1 MLHKVSKTKK
11 KLILA
16 SGSRIRR
23 QLLEGVGLEF
33 QVINS
38 NVDEDLI
45 KEELHGRS
53 FREQV
58 SRLASEKAR
67 SVSMDNLEAFVIG
80 SDNMCT
86 IDDEIFDKPIDHE
99 DAVNHL
105 SSLSGKK
112 HFQNN
117 GISIYREG
125 REIWSNFDV
134 TELEMK
140 KLSLQEKII
149 TYFANSSQPV
159 SITEIAK
166 RVMTSYECARRLCT
180 EMYELGLLSRTKVDK
195 ANKGRPGYLYGP
207 A

>member
-1 MLHKVSKTKK
+1 MVLTKVSQTKK

-23 QLLEGVGLEF
+23 QLLEGIGLTF

-38 NVDEDLI
+38 NVDEDLL
-45 KEELHGRS
+45 KKELHGKP
-53 FREQV
+53 FRDQV
-58 SRLASEKAR
+58 VRLAAEKAR
-67 SVSMDNLEAFVIG
+67 AVSADNLEAFVIG

-86 IDDEIFDKPIDHE
+86 IDDKIFDKPIDHK

-117 GISIYREG
+117 GISIFHEG

-140 KLSLQEKII
+140 KLSLQEIEDYLNLDKPYSACGCYHFESNGKDLF
-149 TYFANSSQPV
+149 T
-159 SITEIAK
+159 SINGLEST
-166 RVMTSYECARRLCT
+166 VMGLAMEHLI
-180 EMYELGLLSRTKVDK
+180 EKLNQLGVIEL
-195 ANKGRPGYLYGP
+195 
-207 A
+207 

>member
-1 MLHKVSKTKK
+1 MVLTKVSQTKK

-23 QLLEGVGLEF
+23 QLLEGIGLKF

-38 NVDEDLI
+38 NVDEDFL
-45 KEELHGRS
+45 KKELHGRP
-53 FREQV
+53 FRDQV
-58 SRLASEKAR
+58 VRLAAEKAR
-67 SVSMDNLEAFVIG
+67 AVSADNLEAFVIG

-86 IDDEIFDKPIDHE
+86 IDDKIFDKPIDHE

-117 GISIYREG
+117 GISIFHEG

-134 TELEMK
+134 TELQMK
-140 KLSLQEKII
+140 KLSLQEIEDYLNLDKPYSACGCYHFESNGKDLF
-149 TYFANSSQPV
+149 T
-159 SITEIAK
+159 SINGFEST
-166 RVMTSYECARRLCT
+166 VMGLAMEHLI
-180 EMYELGLLSRTKVDK
+180 EKLNQLGVIEL
-195 ANKGRPGYLYGP
+195 
-207 A
+207 

>member
-1 MLHKVSKTKK
+1 MLPKVSKTKK
-11 KLILA
+11 KIILA

-23 QLLEGVGLEF
+23 QLLEGVGLQF

-38 NVDEDLI
+38 NVDEDLL
-45 KEELHGRS
+45 KKELHGRP

-58 SRLASEKAR
+58 VRLASEK
-67 SVSMDNLEAFVIG
+67 SCTVSMDNLDAFVIG

-99 DAVNHL
+99 DAINHL

-112 HFQNN
+112 HLQNN
-117 GISIYREG
+117 GISIHHEG

-140 KLSLQEKII
+140 KLSFQEIEDYLNLDKPYSACGCYHFEANGKGLFKSII
-149 TYFANSSQPV
+149 GLEST
-159 SITEIAK
+159 
-166 RVMTSYECARRLCT
+166 VMGLAMEHLI
-180 EMYELGLLSRTKVDK
+180 EKLNQLDVIEL
-195 ANKGRPGYLYGP
+195 
-207 A
+207 

>member
-1 MLHKVSKTKK
+1 MIPKVSATKK
-11 KLILA
+11 KIILA

-23 QLLEGVGLEF
+23 QLLEGIGLQF

-38 NVDEDLI
+38 DVDEDLL
-45 KEELHGRS
+45 KKELHGRP

-58 SRLASEKAR
+58 VRLASEKACT
-67 SVSMDNLEAFVIG
+67 VSKDNLDAFVIG

-86 IDDEIFDKPIDHE
+86 IDDEIFDKPINHE

-112 HFQNN
+112 HLQNN
-117 GISIYREG
+117 GISIYNEG

-140 KLSLQEKII
+140 KLSLQEIEDYLNLDKPYSACGCYHFEANGKDLFKSII
-149 TYFANSSQPV
+149 GLEST
-159 SITEIAK
+159 
-166 RVMTSYECARRLCT
+166 VMGLAMEQLIDKLNQLDVI
-180 EMYELGLLSRTKVDK
+180 EL
-195 ANKGRPGYLYGP
+195 
-207 A
+207 

>member
-1 MLHKVSKTKK
+1 MLPKVSKTKK
-11 KLILA
+11 KIILA

-23 QLLEGVGLEF
+23 QLLEGVGLQF

-38 NVDEDLI
+38 NVDEDLL
-45 KEELHGRS
+45 KKELHGRP

-58 SRLASEKAR
+58 VRLASEKAR
-67 SVSMDNLEAFVIG
+67 TVSMDNLEAFVIA

-117 GISIYREG
+117 GISIFHEG
-125 REIWSNFDV
+125 REIWSNYDV

-140 KLSLQEKII
+140 KLSLQEIEDYLNLDKPYSACGCYHFESNGKDLF
-149 TYFANSSQPV
+149 T
-159 SITEIAK
+159 SINGLEST
-166 RVMTSYECARRLCT
+166 VMGLAMEHLI
-180 EMYELGLLSRTKVDK
+180 EKLNQLGVIEL
-195 ANKGRPGYLYGP
+195 
-207 A
+207 

>member
-1 MLHKVSKTKK
+1 MLLPKVFKTKK
-11 KLILA
+11 NLILA

-23 QLLEGVGLEF
+23 QLLEGAGLQF

-38 NVDEDLI
+38 NVN
-45 KEELHGRS
+45 EELLKKELYGKP

-58 SRLASEKAR
+58 VRLASEKAR
-67 SVSMDNLEAFVIG
+67 AVSMDNPEAFVIG

-86 IDDEIFDKPIDHE
+86 IGDVIFDKPIDHE

-117 GISIYREG
+117 GISIHHEG
-125 REIWSNFDV
+125 KEIWSNFDV

-140 KLSLQEKII
+140 KLSSQEIEDYLNLDKPYSACGCYHFESNGKDLFTNVNGLESTVMGLAMEHLIEKLKQLGII
-149 TYFANSSQPV
+149 
-159 SITEIAK
+159 K
-166 RVMTSYECARRLCT
+166 L
-180 EMYELGLLSRTKVDK
+180 
-195 ANKGRPGYLYGP
+195 
-207 A
+207 

>member
-1 MLHKVSKTKK
+1 MQHKVSKTKK

-67 SVSMDNLEAFVIG
+67 IVSMDNLEAFVIG

-86 IDDEIFDKPIDHE
+86 IDDKIFDKPIDHE

-117 GISIYREG
+117 GISIFHEG
-125 REIWSNFDV
+125 KEIWSNYDV

-140 KLSLQEKII
+140 KLSPQEIEDYLNLDKPYSACGCYHFESNGKDLF
-149 TYFANSSQPV
+149 T
-159 SITEIAK
+159 SINGLEST
-166 RVMTSYECARRLCT
+166 VMGLAMEHLI
-180 EMYELGLLSRTKVDK
+180 EKLNQLGVIEL
-195 ANKGRPGYLYGP
+195 
-207 A
+207 

>member
-1 MLHKVSKTKK
+1 MLPKVSKTKK
-11 KLILA
+11 KIILA

-23 QLLEGVGLEF
+23 QLLEGVGLQF

-38 NVDEDLI
+38 NVDEDLL
-45 KEELHGRS
+45 KRELHGRP

-58 SRLASEKAR
+58 VRLASEK
-67 SVSMDNLEAFVIG
+67 SFTVSMDNLDAFVIG

-112 HFQNN
+112 HLQNN
-117 GISIYREG
+117 GISIYHEG

-140 KLSLQEKII
+140 KLSLQEIEDYLNLDKPYSACGCYHFEANGKGLFKSII
-149 TYFANSSQPV
+149 GLEST
-159 SITEIAK
+159 
-166 RVMTSYECARRLCT
+166 VMGLAMEQLV
-180 EMYELGLLSRTKVDK
+180 EKLNQLDVIEL
-195 ANKGRPGYLYGP
+195 
-207 A
+207 

>member
-1 MLHKVSKTKK
+1 MVLPKVSQTKK

-23 QLLEGVGLEF
+23 QLLEGVGLQFE
-33 QVINS
+33 VINS
-38 NVDEDLI
+38 NVDEDVL
-45 KEELHGRS
+45 KKKLHGRS
-53 FREQV
+53 FEEQV
-58 SRLASEKAR
+58 VRLASEKAR
-67 SVSMDNLEAFVIG
+67 TVSMDNPEAFVIG

-117 GISIYREG
+117 GISIYRQG

-140 KLSLQEKII
+140 KLSLQEIEDYLNLDKPYSACGCYHFESNGKDLFTNINGLESTVMGLAMEHLIEKLNQLGII
-149 TYFANSSQPV
+149 
-159 SITEIAK
+159 
-166 RVMTSYECARRLCT
+166 
-180 EMYELGLLSRTKVDK
+180 EL
-195 ANKGRPGYLYGP
+195 
-207 A
+207 

>member
-1 MLHKVSKTKK
+1 MLPKVSKTKK
-11 KLILA
+11 KIILA

-23 QLLEGVGLEF
+23 QLLEGVGLQF

-38 NVDEDLI
+38 NVDEDLL
-45 KEELHGRS
+45 KRKLHGRP

-58 SRLASEKAR
+58 VRLASEK
-67 SVSMDNLEAFVIG
+67 SCTVSMDNLDAFVIG

-99 DAVNHL
+99 DAINHL

-112 HFQNN
+112 HLQNN
-117 GISIYREG
+117 GISIHHEG

-140 KLSLQEKII
+140 KLSLQEIEDYLNLDKPYSACGCYHFEANGKDLFKSII
-149 TYFANSSQPV
+149 GLEST
-159 SITEIAK
+159 
-166 RVMTSYECARRLCT
+166 VMGLAMEQLI
-180 EMYELGLLSRTKVDK
+180 EKLNQLDVIEL
-195 ANKGRPGYLYGP
+195 
-207 A
+207 

>member
-1 MLHKVSKTKK
+1 VLPRVSATKK

-23 QLLEGVGLEF
+23 QLLEEVGLQF

-38 NVDEDLI
+38 NVDEDLL
-45 KEELHGRS
+45 KKELHGKP
-53 FREQV
+53 FGEQV
-58 SRLASEKAR
+58 IRLASEKACI
-67 SVSMDNLEAFVIG
+67 VSRNNLDAFVIG

-86 IDDEIFDKPIDHE
+86 IDKKIFDKPIDHE

-117 GISIYREG
+117 GISIYHEG
-125 REIWSNFDV
+125 EEVWSNFDV

-140 KLSLQEKII
+140 ELSLQEIEDYLNLDKPYSACGCYHFESNGKDLF
-149 TYFANSSQPV
+149 T
-159 SITEIAK
+159 SINGLEST
-166 RVMTSYECARRLCT
+166 VMGLAMEDLI
-180 EMYELGLLSRTKVDK
+180 EKLNQLGVIEL
-195 ANKGRPGYLYGP
+195 
-207 A
+207 

>member
-1 MLHKVSKTKK
+1 MLPKVSKTKK
-11 KLILA
+11 KIILA

-23 QLLEGVGLEF
+23 QLLEGVGLQF

-38 NVDEDLI
+38 NVDEDLL
-45 KEELHGRS
+45 KKELHGRP

-58 SRLASEKAR
+58 VRLASEK
-67 SVSMDNLEAFVIG
+67 SCTVSKNNLDAFVIG

-99 DAVNHL
+99 DAINHL

-112 HFQNN
+112 HLQNN
-117 GISIYREG
+117 GISIHHEG

-140 KLSLQEKII
+140 KLSLQEIEDYLNLDKPYSACGCYHFEANGKDLFKSII
-149 TYFANSSQPV
+149 GLEST
-159 SITEIAK
+159 
-166 RVMTSYECARRLCT
+166 VMGLAMEQLI
-180 EMYELGLLSRTKVDK
+180 EKLNQLDVIEL
-195 ANKGRPGYLYGP
+195 
-207 A
+207 

>member
-1 MLHKVSKTKK
+1 MTLSKVSKTNK

-23 QLLEGVGLEF
+23 QLLEEANIEF

-38 NVDEDLI
+38 NVDEDLL
-45 KEELHGRS
+45 KKQLRGRS
-53 FREQV
+53 FSEQV
-58 SRLASEKAR
+58 IRLASEKAR
-67 SVSMDNLEAFVIG
+67 TVSMNNLEAFVIG

-86 IDDEIFDKPIDHE
+86 IDDKIFDKPIDHE

-117 GISIYREG
+117 GISIFHEG
-125 REIWSNFDV
+125 KEIWSNYDV

-140 KLSLQEKII
+140 KLSPQEI
-149 TYFANSSQPV
+149 
-159 SITEIAK
+159 E
-166 RVMTSYECARRLCT
+166 
-180 EMYELGLLSRTKVDK
+180 D
-195 ANKGRPGYLYGP
+195 YLYLDKPYSACGCYHFESNGKDLFTSINGLESTVMGL
-207 A
+207 AMEHLIEKLNQLGVIEL

>member
-1 MLHKVSKTKK
+1 MLPKVSKTKK
-11 KLILA
+11 KIILA

-23 QLLEGVGLEF
+23 QLLEGVGLQF

-38 NVDEDLI
+38 NVDEDLL
-45 KEELHGRS
+45 KKELHGRP

-58 SRLASEKAR
+58 VRLASEK
-67 SVSMDNLEAFVIG
+67 SCTVSMDNLDAFVIG

-99 DAVNHL
+99 DAINHL

-112 HFQNN
+112 HLQNN
-117 GISIYREG
+117 GISIHHEG

-140 KLSLQEKII
+140 KLSFQEIEDYLNLDKPYSACGCYHFEANGKDLFKSII
-149 TYFANSSQPV
+149 GLESTIMGLAMEHLIEKLNQLDV
-159 SITEIAK
+159 I
-166 RVMTSYECARRLCT
+166 
-180 EMYELGLLSRTKVDK
+180 EL
-195 ANKGRPGYLYGP
+195 
-207 A
+207 

>member
-1 MLHKVSKTKK
+1 MLPKVSKTK

-38 NVDEDLI
+38 NVDEDLL
-45 KEELHGRS
+45 KKELHGRS

-67 SVSMDNLEAFVIG
+67 TVSMDNLEAFVIG

-86 IDDEIFDKPIDHE
+86 IGDEIFDKPIDHE

-105 SSLSGKK
+105 SSLSGK
-112 HFQNN
+112 N
-117 GISIYREG
+117 ISKIMVFLY
-125 REIWSNFDV
+125 F
-134 TELEMK
+134 TK
-140 KLSLQEKII
+140 EKRFGQI
-149 TYFANSSQPV
+149 
-159 SITEIAK
+159 
-166 RVMTSYECARRLCT
+166 M
-180 EMYELGLLSRTKVDK
+180 M
-195 ANKGRPGYLYGP
+195 
-207 A
+207 

>member
-1 MLHKVSKTKK
+1 MHFKNALKTKK
-11 KLILA
+11 RIILA

-23 QLLEGVGLEF
+23 QLLEGAGLQF

-38 NVDEDLI
+38 NVDEDSL
-45 KEELHGRS
+45 KKELHGRP
-53 FREQV
+53 FGEQV
-58 SRLASEKAR
+58 IRLASEKAR
-67 SVSMDNLEAFVIG
+67 KVSINNLEAFVIG

-86 IDDEIFDKPIDHE
+86 IDNKIFDKPIDHE

-125 REIWSNFDV
+125 KEIWSNFDV

-140 KLSLQEKII
+140 KLSPKEIEDYLNLDKPYSACGCYHFESNGKDLFTSINGLESTVMGLAMEHLIEKLNQLGVI
-149 TYFANSSQPV
+149 
-159 SITEIAK
+159 
-166 RVMTSYECARRLCT
+166 
-180 EMYELGLLSRTKVDK
+180 EL
-195 ANKGRPGYLYGP
+195 
-207 A
+207 

>member
-1 MLHKVSKTKK
+1 MQYKKALKTKK
-11 KLILA
+11 RIILA

-23 QLLEGVGLEF
+23 QLLEGFGIQF

-38 NVDEDLI
+38 HVDEDLI
-45 KEELHGRS
+45 KKELHGRP

-58 SRLASEKAR
+58 IRLASEKAR
-67 SVSMDNLEAFVIG
+67 KVSMNNLEAFVIG

-86 IDDEIFDKPIDHE
+86 IDNKIFDKPIDHE

-112 HFQNN
+112 HSQNN
-117 GISIYREG
+117 GISLYHEG

-140 KLSLQEKII
+140 KLSPQEIEDYLILDKPYSACGCYHFESNGKNLF
-149 TYFANSSQPV
+149 T
-159 SITEIAK
+159 SINGLEST
-166 RVMTSYECARRLCT
+166 VMGLAMEHLI
-180 EMYELGLLSRTKVDK
+180 EKLNQLGVIEL
-195 ANKGRPGYLYGP
+195 
-207 A
+207 

>member
-1 MLHKVSKTKK
+1 MLSKVSSTKK

-23 QLLEGVGLEF
+23 QLLEGIGLQF

-38 NVDEDLI
+38 NVDEDLL
-45 KEELHGRS
+45 KKELHGRP
-53 FREQV
+53 FKEQV
-58 SRLASEKAR
+58 VRLASEKAR
-67 SVSMDNLEAFVIG
+67 AVSMDNLEAYVIG

-117 GISIYREG
+117 GISIYHEG
-125 REIWSNFDV
+125 SEIWSNFDV

-140 KLSLQEKII
+140 KLSLQEIEDYLNLDKPYSACGCYHFESNGKDLF
-149 TYFANSSQPV
+149 T
-159 SITEIAK
+159 SIDGLESTIMGLAIEHLIEK
-166 RVMTSYECARRLCT
+166 LNQLGVI
-180 EMYELGLLSRTKVDK
+180 EL
-195 ANKGRPGYLYGP
+195 
-207 A
+207 

>member
-1 MLHKVSKTKK
+1 MLSKVSSTKK

-23 QLLEGVGLEF
+23 QLLEGVGLQF

-38 NVDEDLI
+38 NVN
-45 KEELHGRS
+45 EELLKKELYGKP

-58 SRLASEKAR
+58 VRLASEKAR
-67 SVSMDNLEAFVIG
+67 TVSMDNPEAFVIG

-140 KLSLQEKII
+140 KLSLQEIEDYLNLDKPYSACGCYHFESNGKNLFNNINGLESTVMGLAMEHLIEKLKQLGII
-149 TYFANSSQPV
+149 
-159 SITEIAK
+159 K
-166 RVMTSYECARRLCT
+166 L
-180 EMYELGLLSRTKVDK
+180 
-195 ANKGRPGYLYGP
+195 
-207 A
+207 

>member
-1 MLHKVSKTKK
+1 MLPKVSKTKK

-38 NVDEDLI
+38 NVDEDLL
-45 KEELHGRS
+45 KKELHGRS

-67 SVSMDNLEAFVIG
+67 TVSMDNLEAFVIG

-86 IDDEIFDKPIDHE
+86 IGDEIFDKPIDHE

-117 GISIYREG
+117 GISIFHEG
-125 REIWSNFDV
+125 REIWSNYDV
-134 TELEMK
+134 TELEMRE
-140 KLSLQEKII
+140 LSLQEIEDYLNLDKPYSACGCYHFESNGKDLF
-149 TYFANSSQPV
+149 T
-159 SITEIAK
+159 SINGLEST
-166 RVMTSYECARRLCT
+166 VMGLAMEHLI
-180 EMYELGLLSRTKVDK
+180 EKLNQLGVIEL
-195 ANKGRPGYLYGP
+195 
-207 A
+207 

>member
-1 MLHKVSKTKK
+1 MVLPKFSQTKK
-11 KLILA
+11 NLILA

-23 QLLEGVGLEF
+23 QLLEGVGLQF

-38 NVDEDLI
+38 KVDEELL
-45 KEELHGRS
+45 KKELHGRP

-58 SRLASEKAR
+58 VRLASEKAR
-67 SVSMDNLEAFVIG
+67 AVSMDNPEAFVIG

-86 IDDEIFDKPIDHE
+86 IGDVIFDKPIDHE

-117 GISIYREG
+117 GISIHHEG

-140 KLSLQEKII
+140 KLSSQEIEDYLNLDKPYSACGCYHFESNGKDLFTNINGLESTVMGLAMEHLIEKLNQLGII
-149 TYFANSSQPV
+149 
-159 SITEIAK
+159 
-166 RVMTSYECARRLCT
+166 
-180 EMYELGLLSRTKVDK
+180 EL
-195 ANKGRPGYLYGP
+195 
-207 A
+207 

>member
-1 MLHKVSKTKK
+1 MTLSKVSKTNK

-23 QLLEGVGLEF
+23 QLLEEANIEF

-38 NVDEDLI
+38 NVDEDLL
-45 KEELHGRS
+45 KKQLRGRS
-53 FREQV
+53 FSEQV
-58 SRLASEKAR
+58 IRLASEKAR
-67 SVSMDNLEAFVIG
+67 TVSMNNLEAFVIG

-86 IDDEIFDKPIDHE
+86 IDDKIFDKPTDHE

-117 GISIYREG
+117 GISIYHEG
-125 REIWSNFDV
+125 SEIWSNFDV

-140 KLSLQEKII
+140 KLSLQEIED
-149 TYFANSSQPV
+149 Y
-159 SITEIAK
+159 
-166 RVMTSYECARRLCT
+166 
-180 EMYELGLLSRTKVDK
+180 LSLDK
-195 ANKGRPGYLYGP
+195 PYSACG
-207 A
+207 

>member
-1 MLHKVSKTKK
+1 MLPKVSATKK
-11 KLILA
+11 KIILA

-23 QLLEGVGLEF
+23 QLLEEVGLQF

-38 NVDEDLI
+38 NVDEDLL
-45 KEELHGRS
+45 KKELHGRS

-58 SRLASEKAR
+58 IRLASEKAHK
-67 SVSMDNLEAFVIG
+67 VSKDNLEAFVIG

-86 IDDEIFDKPIDHE
+86 IDDKIFDKPIDHE

-117 GISIYREG
+117 GISLYHGGSEV
-125 REIWSNFDV
+125 WSNFDV

-140 KLSLQEKII
+140 KLTLQEIEDYLNLDKP
-149 TYFANSSQPV
+149 YSACGCYHFESNGKDLFV
-159 SITEIAK
+159 SINGLEST
-166 RVMTSYECARRLCT
+166 VMGLAMEHLI
-180 EMYELGLLSRTKVDK
+180 EKLNQLGVIEL
-195 ANKGRPGYLYGP
+195 
-207 A
+207 

>member
-1 MLHKVSKTKK
+1 MHFKKALKTKK
-11 KLILA
+11 RIILA

-23 QLLEGVGLEF
+23 QLLEGVGLQF

-38 NVDEDLI
+38 NVDEDLL
-45 KEELHGRS
+45 KKELHGRP
-53 FREQV
+53 FGEQV
-58 SRLASEKAR
+58 IRLASEKAR
-67 SVSMDNLEAFVIG
+67 KVSINNLEAFVIG

-86 IDDEIFDKPIDHE
+86 IDNKIFDKPIDHE

-125 REIWSNFDV
+125 KEIWSNFDV

-140 KLSLQEKII
+140 KLSPKEIEDYLNLDKPYSACGCYHFESNGKDLFTSINGLESTVMGLAMEHLIEKLNQLGVI
-149 TYFANSSQPV
+149 
-159 SITEIAK
+159 
-166 RVMTSYECARRLCT
+166 
-180 EMYELGLLSRTKVDK
+180 EL
-195 ANKGRPGYLYGP
+195 
-207 A
+207 